1 MLPTASH
8 MRSIAFT
15 RREALSR
22 GIGGTAATLFGAL
35 AACRPGAVPGERSGA
50 LDKEVA
56 LRLGIRAADQN
67 SPSWIEISK
76 GVEVFMAKHPK
87 IKVEIEGNM
96 SAEKF
101 LTGHA
106 AGAAWDVQDTCCD
119 QIPREA
125 RAGVLMK
132 LDPFIKKH
140 VKPEEQRDWIEWQ
153 YKFFNIDGAQYGI
166 GKYMGTTALYYN
178 KNWFREK
185 GVPYPDES
193 WDWEKYREAMVR
205 LSEPQNGRWGAYLI
219 LGADRRQAKVHQ
231 NGGRFVDPNDDMK
244 SLLHTEPVIQAYQW
258 IQDRMWKENSA
269 IRQDQRGQPQ
279 ASWTTLFTQGK
290 VAMVEEGSWSLVPVL
305 QNETPG
311 FEWDVAV
318 MPRGPVQRDVLGTT
332 DGWAMWVDTKYPDQ
346 AWTLFIFF
354 NSDDWYAIQSRRL
367 QPARISWQDKWAQMV
382 VEANPGLQGKN
393 LRAFTD
399 PVKQNYARPWN
410 LFRYHAAVNQL
421 INDVYEQSVNL
432 NQRPI
437 REAHIEL
444 SRQIDEIQ
452 QRECAADP
460 NCRKR

>member
-1 MLPTASH
+1 
-8 MRSIAFT
+8 
-15 RREALSR
+15 
-22 GIGGTAATLFGAL
+22 
-35 AACRPGAVPGERSGA
+35 
-50 LDKEVA
+50 
-56 LRLGIRAADQN
+56 
-67 SPSWIEISK
+67 
-76 GVEVFMAKHPK
+76 VE
-87 IKVEIEGNM
+87 
-96 SAEKF
+96 
-101 LTGHA
+101 
-106 AGAAWDVQDTCCD
+106 
-119 QIPREA
+119 
-125 RAGVLMK
+125 
-132 LDPFIKKH
+132 
-140 VKPEEQRDWIEWQ
+140 
-153 YKFFNIDGAQYGI
+153 
-166 GKYMGTTALYYN
+166 
-178 KNWFREK
+178 
-185 GVPYPDES
+185 
-193 WDWEKYREAMVR
+193 
-205 LSEPQNGRWGAYLI
+205 
-219 LGADRRQAKVHQ
+219 
-231 NGGRFVDPNDDMK
+231 
-244 SLLHTEPVIQAYQW
+244 
-258 IQDRMWKENSA
+258 ENSA